1 VYQLHLG
8 HTILTAGL
16 TLGLLCL
23 PVVIITTREAIR
35 TVPLAIR
42 EAAYAL
48 GATQW
53 QTIRDHILPY
63 STGGILTGV
72 IIALSRAIGE
82 TAPLIT
88 IGALSFAAFLPAS
101 PVTADPPFLSVRWLL
116 DPFAVLPMQMF
127 NWISRPQEAFHLN
140 AAGAGLILILVT
152 LAMNGLA
159 FYLRF
164 RSRRRVY
171 W

>member
-1 VYQLHLG
+1 
-8 HTILTAGL
+8 
-16 TLGLLCL
+16 
-23 PVVIITTREAIR
+23 
-35 TVPLAIR
+35 
-42 EAAYAL
+42 
-48 GATQW
+48 
-53 QTIRDHILPY
+53 
-63 STGGILTGV
+63 
-72 IIALSRAIGE
+72 
-82 TAPLIT
+82 
-88 IGALSFAAFLPAS
+88 
-101 PVTADPPFLSVRWLL
+101 
-116 DPFAVLPMQMF
+116 MQMF